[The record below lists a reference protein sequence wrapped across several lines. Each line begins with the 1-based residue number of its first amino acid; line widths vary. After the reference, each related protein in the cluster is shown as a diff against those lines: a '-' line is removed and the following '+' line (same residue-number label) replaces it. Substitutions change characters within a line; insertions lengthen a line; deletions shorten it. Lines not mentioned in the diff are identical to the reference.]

1 MTFEEIFPPHQLPV
15 RSLCFRC
22 PVEARELEQVTL
34 ASVDEVATFAVDK
47 RRDEHLSGRWLLAQA
62 LDRWG
67 LDPTQLE
74 VRRTELRAPVLAYLS
89 GIWVNTPLPSVSIGH
104 AGGWAYVALIEP
116 GWSIGID
123 AEPADRGIAS
133 NAFDMMAKG
142 DELLW
147 LQKNPE
153 QAIQLWTAKESV
165 QKTMQRGMH
174 LNPRKI
180 EIPIGR
186 GVVNISIENSKIQL
200 QSWAFLGSRI
210 ALAWRQG
217 SVGLRTSEDDL
228 LDVAKKAMSEQEWG
242 VGCKTSRGNV

>member
-1 MTFEEIFPPHQLPV
+1 MIFEELFPPHQLPV

-22 PVEARELEQVTL
+22 PVEPREFEQVTL

-62 LDRWG
+62 LNQWG
-67 LDPTQLE
+67 LDPTQIE
-74 VRRTELRAPVLAYLS
+74 VRRTELRAPVLAHLP
-89 GIWVNTPLPSVSIGH
+89 GLWVNTPLPSVSIGH
-104 AGGWAYVALIEP
+104 AGGWAYVALIES

-123 AEPADRGIAS
+123 AELSDRGIAS

-153 QAIQLWTAKESV
+153 QAIYLWTSKESV
-165 QKTMQRGMH
+165 QKAMQMGMH
-174 LNPRKI
+174 LNPRNI
-180 EIPIGR
+180 EIPIGV

-200 QSWAFLGSRI
+200 QNWAFLGYQV

-217 SVGLRTSEDDL
+217 SVELRTPEDDL
-228 LDVAKKAMSEQEWG
+228 LDSTKKAMSEQDWG
-242 VGCKTSRGNV
+242 IGCKTSRGNA

>member
-1 MTFEEIFPPHQLPV
+1 M
-15 RSLCFRC
+15 
-22 PVEARELEQVTL
+22 
-34 ASVDEVATFAVDK
+34 
-47 RRDEHLSGRWLLAQA
+47 AQA

-89 GIWVNTPLPSVSIGH
+89 GIWVNTPLPSMSIGH

-123 AEPADRGIAS
+123 AEPAERGIAS

-165 QKTMQRGMH
+165 QRPCKWGCTST
-174 LNPRKI
+174 LVKL
-180 EIPIGR
+180 
-186 GVVNISIENSKIQL
+186 KFQL
-200 QSWAFLGSRI
+200 
-210 ALAWRQG
+210 
-217 SVGLRTSEDDL
+217 D
-228 LDVAKKAMSEQEWG
+228 
-242 VGCKTSRGNV
+242 